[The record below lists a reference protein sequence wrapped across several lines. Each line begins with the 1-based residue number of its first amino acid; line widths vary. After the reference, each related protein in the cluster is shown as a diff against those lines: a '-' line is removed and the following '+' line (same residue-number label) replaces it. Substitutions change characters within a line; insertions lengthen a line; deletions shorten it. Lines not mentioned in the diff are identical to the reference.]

1 MDSMGL
7 AAPVVNGKLMQNA
20 ANTTAAGT
28 KGAGEE
34 TNKKSGSAM
43 DKDSFLQLLVAQMK
57 YQDPMEP
64 TSNTEYIAQYAQF
77 SELEA
82 MNNLSSNMDL
92 QRATS
97 LVGKE
102 VIVKSTGASGE
113 TVYTQGKVDY
123 VSSEGTKAYLTVNGQ
138 KFNID
143 DLDSVIDPEYS
154 NAVGLAEDFTASL
167 NKLPNISGLS
177 PEYKSVIDNLTDV
190 YNDMTPYQRGYLSRD
205 TVDKFNQYVERMNQ
219 LVPKDTDDAEAE
231 ADADADVTTE

>member
-1 MDSMGL
+1 MDGMGL
-7 AAPVVNGKLMQNA
+7 AAPVVNGKLMQNT

-28 KGAGEE
+28 KGTGEE
-34 TNKKSGSAM
+34 ANRKSGSAM

-113 TVYTQGKVDY
+113 TVYTQGKVDF
-123 VSSEGTKAYLTVNGQ
+123 VSSEGTKAFLTVNG
-138 KFNID
+138 KKYNID
-143 DLDSVIDPEYS
+143 DLDSVIDPDYS
-154 NAVGLAEDFTASL
+154 NAMGLAEDFTLSL

-177 PEYKSVIDNLTDV
+177 PEYKSVIDNLSDV
-190 YNDMTPYQRGYLSRD
+190 YNDMTPYQKGYLSKE
-205 TVDKFNQYVERMNQ
+205 TVEKFNQYVERMNQ
-219 LVPKDTDDAEAE
+219 LTSAVDGEEK
-231 ADADADVTTE
+231 TE

>member
-7 AAPVVNGKLMQNA
+7 AAPVMNGKLMQNT
-20 ANTTAAGT
+20 ANTTAAGA
-28 KGAGEE
+28 KGTGEDAD
-34 TNKKSGSAM
+34 KKSGSAM

-64 TSNTEYIAQYAQF
+64 TSNTEYISQYAQF

-113 TVYTQGKVDY
+113 TVYTQGKVDF
-123 VSSEGTKAYLTVNGQ
+123 VSSEGTKAFLTVDGK
-138 KFNID
+138 KFSID

-154 NAVGLAEDFTASL
+154 DAVSRAEEFTLSL
-167 NKLPNISGLS
+167 NKLPSIQGLT
-177 PEYKSVIDNLTDV
+177 PEYKKAVDNLTDA
-190 YNDMTPYQRGYLSRD
+190 YNSLTPYQKNYLSKD
-205 TVDKFNQYVERMNQ
+205 TVDKYNLYIERMNQ
-219 LVPKDTDDAEAE
+219 LVPATDTDN
-231 ADADADVTTE
+231 TTE

>member
-1 MDSMGL
+1 MADSINSL
-7 AAPVVNGKLMQNA
+7 AAPVMNGQLIQ
-20 ANTTAAGT
+20 NTTAQSTSGT
-28 KGAGEE
+28 G
-34 TNKKSGSAM
+34 TNDTKKTGSEM

-64 TSNTEYIAQYAQF
+64 TSNTEYISQYAQF

-123 VSSEGTKAYLTVNGQ
+123 VSSEGTKAYLTVDGK
-138 KFNID
+138 KFSID

-154 NAVGLAEDFTASL
+154 NAVGLADDFTLSL
-167 NKLPNISGLS
+167 NKLPSLNGLT
-177 PEYKSVIDNLTDV
+177 PEYKSVIDNLRDV
-190 YNDMTPYQRGYLSRD
+190 YNDMTPYQKNYLSQD
-205 TVDKFNQYVERMNQ
+205 TVDKFNLYVERMNQ
-219 LVPKDTDDAEAE
+219 LVPATDTDN
-231 ADADADVTTE
+231 TTE

>member
-1 MDSMGL
+1 MDGMGL
-7 AAPVVNGKLMQNA
+7 AAPVVNGKLMQNT

-28 KGAGEE
+28 KGTGEE
-34 TNKKSGSAM
+34 ANRKAGSAM

-113 TVYTQGKVDY
+113 TVFTQGKVDF
-123 VSSEGTKAYLTVNGQ
+123 VSSEGTKAFLTVNG
-138 KFNID
+138 KKYNID
-143 DLDSVIDPEYS
+143 DLDSVIDPDYS
-154 NAVGLAEDFTASL
+154 NAMGLAEDFKLSL

-177 PEYKSVIDNLTDV
+177 PEYKSVIDNLSDV
-190 YNDMTPYQRGYLSRD
+190 YNDMTPYQKGYLGQD

-219 LVPKDTDDAEAE
+219 LTSALDEEEK
-231 ADADADVTTE
+231 TE

>member
-1 MDSMGL
+1 MDGMGL
-7 AAPVVNGKLMQNA
+7 AAPVVNGKLMQNT

-28 KGAGEE
+28 KGTGEE
-34 TNKKSGSAM
+34 ANRKAGSAM

-113 TVYTQGKVDY
+113 TVYTQGKVDF
-123 VSSEGTKAYLTVNGQ
+123 VSSEGTKAFLTVNG
-138 KFNID
+138 KKYNID
-143 DLDSVIDPEYS
+143 DLDSVIDPDYS
-154 NAVGLAEDFTASL
+154 NAMGLAEDFKLSL

-177 PEYKSVIDNLTDV
+177 PEYKSVIDNLSDV
-190 YNDMTPYQRGYLSRD
+190 YNDMTPYQKGYLGQD
-205 TVDKFNQYVERMNQ
+205 TIDKFNQYVERMNQ
-219 LVPKDTDDAEAE
+219 LTSALDEEEK
-231 ADADADVTTE
+231 TE

>member
-1 MDSMGL
+1 
-7 AAPVVNGKLMQNA
+7 MQNT

-28 KGAGEE
+28 KGTGEE
-34 TNKKSGSAM
+34 ASKKSGSSM

-113 TVYTQGKVDY
+113 TVYTQGKVDF
-123 VSSEGTKAYLTVNGQ
+123 VSSEGTKAYLTVNGK

-143 DLDSVIDPEYS
+143 DLDSVIDPDYS
-154 NAVGLAEDFTASL
+154 NAVGLAEDFTNSL

-177 PEYKSVIDNLTDV
+177 PEYKSVIDNLSDV
-190 YNDMTPYQRGYLSRD
+190 YNDMTPYQRGYLSQD

-219 LVPKDTDDAEAE
+219 LVPATDTDN
-231 ADADADVTTE
+231 TTE